1 MRIRRFGFL
10 LLLLS
15 VASVSALTP
24 QNCSASDWQV
34 INVEGLFT
42 FRLPS
47 GFVKR
52 DLKEA
57 DGSRGE
63 YDKGSTKL
71 VFIWGH
77 TESPPY
83 NERRQN
89 GMIDYLEGTTRM
101 RGKRA
106 NIRTYWEEVKGK
118 RLYRA
123 ELNVGNWQNGE
134 IELFMRIEGT
144 DSTVTDL
151 AKAVFASVTF
161 PLATPE
167 FELSGSQVSPG
178 RHGLR
183 PANS

>member
-1 MRIRRFGFL
+1 MKVRIVGFL

-24 QNCSASDWQV
+24 HNCSASDWQV
-34 INVEGLFT
+34 IDVEGLFT
-42 FRLPS
+42 FRLPA
-47 GFVKR
+47 GFLKR
-52 DLKEA
+52 DLKQR

-63 YDKGSTKL
+63 YDKNSTRL
-71 VFIWGH
+71 VFVWGH
-77 TESPPY
+77 TESLPY
-83 NERRQN
+83 NQRRQN
-89 GMIDYLEGTTRM
+89 WMRDYQEGITRM

-106 NIRTYWEEVKGK
+106 NIRTYWEAVKGK

-144 DSTVTDL
+144 DATVTDL
-151 AKAVFASVTF
+151 AKTVFASVTF

-167 FELSGSQVSPG
+167 
-178 RHGLR
+178 H
-183 PANS
+183 